1 MGSLTR
7 AVAAATAVA
16 SGSAL
21 LLLGCDTLFPEF
33 SGNKPPAVDMA
44 GDGGSADGGDTT
56 PHLTGLVCI
65 LADLRD
71 YRTCTAGSPGI
82 MRITVEET
90 REATMTDATGHF
102 TMPLAMKLDVATVAA
117 VDPNNK

>member
-1 MGSLTR
+1 
-7 AVAAATAVA
+7 
-16 SGSAL
+16 
-21 LLLGCDTLFPEF
+21 
-33 SGNKPPAVDMA
+33 MA

-102 TMPLAMKLDVATVAA
+102 TMPLAMPGE
-117 VDPNNK
+117 VDARRAILAELKRS